1 MQVEHWMVDVAGS
14 YLRQDQVLSG
24 HSLVVLLHQQLL
36 LRMMVWRTAWEVAA
50 VSVQT
55 LKEEVAMV
63 LMRV

>member
-14 YLRQDQVLSG
+14 YLRQHQVLSG
-24 HSLVVLLHQQLL
+24 HSFVVLLHQQLL
-36 LRMMVWRTAWEVAA
+36 LRMMVWRTAWEEAA

-55 LKEEVAMV
+55 LKEGVAMV

>member
-36 LRMMVWRTAWEVAA
+36 LRMMVWRTAWEEAA

-55 LKEEVAMV
+55 LKEGVAMV

>member
-1 MQVEHWMVDVAGS
+1 MVDVAGS

-24 HSLVVLLHQQLL
+24 HSLVARLHQQLL
-36 LRMMVWRTAWEVAA
+36 LRMMFWRTAWEEAA

-55 LKEEVAMV
+55 LKEGVAMV

>member
-1 MQVEHWMVDVAGS
+1 MQVEHWMVDVEGS
-14 YLRQDQVLSG
+14 YLRQHQVLSG

-36 LRMMVWRTAWEVAA
+36 LRMVIWWTAWEVAA

-55 LKEEVAMV
+55 LKEGVAMV

>member
-36 LRMMVWRTAWEVAA
+36 LRMMVWRTAWEEEA

-55 LKEEVAMV
+55 LKEGVAMV

>member
-24 HSLVVLLHQQLL
+24 YLLVVLLHQQLL
-36 LRMMVWRTAWEVAA
+36 LRMMVWRTAWEEAA

-55 LKEEVAMV
+55 LREGVAMV

>member
-14 YLRQDQVLSG
+14 YLRLDQVLSG

-55 LKEEVAMV
+55 LKEVVAMV

>member
-14 YLRQDQVLSG
+14 CLRQDQVLSG

-36 LRMMVWRTAWEVAA
+36 LRMMVWRTAWEEAA

-55 LKEEVAMV
+55 LKEGVAMV

>member
-1 MQVEHWMVDVAGS
+1 MVDVAGS

-24 HSLVVLLHQQLL
+24 HSLVVELHQQLL
-36 LRMMVWRTAWEVAA
+36 LRMMVWRTAWEEAA

-55 LKEEVAMV
+55 LKEGVAMV

>member
-1 MQVEHWMVDVAGS
+1 MVDVAGS

-24 HSLVVLLHQQLL
+24 HSLVALLHQQLL
-36 LRMMVWRTAWEVAA
+36 LRMMVWWTAWEEAA

-55 LKEEVAMV
+55 LMEGVAMV

>member
-1 MQVEHWMVDVAGS
+1 MVDVAGS

-50 VSVQT
+50 VLVQM
-55 LKEEVAMV
+55 LKEGVAMV

>member
-14 YLRQDQVLSG
+14 CLRQDQVLSG
-24 HSLVVLLHQQLL
+24 HSLVELHQQLL

-50 VSVQT
+50 VLVQM
-55 LKEEVAMV
+55 LKEGVAMV

>member
-1 MQVEHWMVDVAGS
+1 MVDVAGS

-50 VSVQT
+50 VSVQM
-55 LKEEVAMV
+55 LKEGVAMV

>member
-36 LRMMVWRTAWEVAA
+36 LRMMVWWTAWEEAA

-55 LKEEVAMV
+55 LKEGVAMV